1 MVMRIPRFSPWLL
14 AILASVAC
22 HDATGPSE
30 RVVGII
36 GYDKLYEDL
45 GFTTPDP
52 VEAPDTVRVGVPFDI
67 VVTTLDFGMWL
78 EEAGAE
84 VQVSQLL
91 AGIVPYDWDPSTRLD
106 GGRVRWLPR
115 VVTVQFDRPG
125 TALVVVQG
133 RGASVWTVVEKRI
146 TVLAD

>member
-1 MVMRIPRFSPWLL
+1 MT
-14 AILASVAC
+14 A
-22 HDATGPSE
+22 PS
-30 RVVGII
+30 GSN
-36 GYDKLYEDL
+36 LEDL
-45 GFTTPDP
+45 LSLCWHH
-52 VEAPDTVRVGVPFDI
+52 RDI
-67 VVTTLDFGMWL
+67 SARTG
-78 EEAGAE
+78 
-84 VQVSQLL
+84 L
-91 AGIVPYDWDPSTRLD
+91 AHALD

>member
-1 MVMRIPRFSPWLL
+1 MRIPRLSPWLL

-22 HDATGPSE
+22 DDATGPSE

-36 GYDKLYEDL
+36 GYEEFYPDD
-45 GFTTPDP
+45 FPTPDP

-67 VVTTLDFGMWL
+67 VVTTLGPVSCW

-91 AGIVPYDWDPSTRLD
+91 AGIVPYDWKPPPLRCVNDI
-106 GGRVRWLPR
+106 RVQWFPR
-115 VVTVQFDRPG
+115 VVTLQFDRPG